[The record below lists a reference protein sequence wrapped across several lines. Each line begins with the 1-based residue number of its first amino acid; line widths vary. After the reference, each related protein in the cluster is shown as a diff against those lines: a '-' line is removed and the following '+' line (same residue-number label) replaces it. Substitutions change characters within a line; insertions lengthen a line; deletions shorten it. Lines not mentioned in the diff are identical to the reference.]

1 MKNSIV
7 IFIAIFLCSCEGS
20 SQLDPL
26 IALES
31 GTTQVSAKKPCPI
44 TLTSEHDGYLKINT
58 NESEECLQLSYG
70 SNGLE
75 WPVFLGVSYLLKS
88 GGERTGKSSNRNVE
102 VIRNSDVSF
111 SEIEMGADTVLRDI
125 QETGLEISEVEGF
138 YFFSEKDQR
147 IKSNKCSIYE
157 SENDKIS
164 ISCLYH

>member
-1 MKNSIV
+1 MKNSIFV
-7 IFIAIFLCSCEGS
+7 FIAILLCSCEVS

-58 NESEECLQLSYG
+58 DESEECLQLSYG

-75 WPVFLGVSYLLKS
+75 WPVFLRVSYLLKT
-88 GGERTGKSSNRNVE
+88 GGEKTGKGSNRNVE
-102 VIRNSDVSF
+102 VIENSGISF
-111 SEIEMGADTVLRDI
+111 SEIGMETDTILRDI
-125 QETGLEISEVEGF
+125 QETGLEISEVESF

-147 IKSNKCSIYE
+147 MKSNKCSLYK
-157 SENDKIS
+157 SENSKIS
-164 ISCLYH
+164 ISCPY